1 MLQVAVV
8 GYGYWGPNLV
18 RNFMESHESEVAFVC
33 DGQEDRLNLV
43 KSRYPTIKTTTEY
56 TDLLNSP
63 DVEAIVIATPV
74 STHYPL
80 ALQALQAGKHVLVE
94 KPLADSSEKCQ
105 SLIDEA
111 TKQGKLLMVDHTFP
125 YTGAVKK
132 IKELVDNGDLG
143 DVLYY
148 DSVRINLGLFQ
159 RDVSVIWDL
168 AVHDLSI
175 IDYILPSRPIAVS
188 ATGIRH
194 VATQPENMAYLTLF
208 FPGNMIAHIHVNW
221 LAPVKIR
228 QVLIGGSKKMIVYDD
243 IENSEKIKV
252 YDKGLTMESDME
264 SIHKMLIS
272 YRIGDM
278 WAPSIDRTEALKYL
292 VGNFIEGIKTGQA
305 TISDAQSGLRVVQ
318 IMEAATESI
327 LHRGKVIDL
336 PPTVA

>member
-1 MLQVAVV
+1 MDVIKVGVV

-18 RNFMESHESEVAFVC
+18 RNFMSNGQTDVALVC
-33 DGQEDRLNLV
+33 DSRDDRLALV
-43 KSRYPTIKTTTEY
+43 KARYPTITTTTEFS
-56 TDLLNSP
+56 DLLSS
-63 DVEAIVIATPV
+63 DVAAVIVATPV
-74 STHYPL
+74 STHFPL
-80 ALQALQAGKHVLVE
+80 AMRALQAGKHVLVE
-94 KPLADSSEKCQ
+94 KPLADSSSKCLQ
-105 SLIDEA
+105 LIDEA
-111 TKQGKLLMVDHTFP
+111 KKQGKLLMVDHTFP

-132 IKELVDNGDLG
+132 IKELIDSDELG

-175 IDYILPSRPIAVS
+175 IDYVIPVRPTAVS
-188 ATGIRH
+188 ATGICH
-194 VATQPENMAYLTLF
+194 LKNQPEDMAYITLF
-208 FPGNMIAHIHVNW
+208 FEGTMIGHIHVNW

-252 YDKGLTMESDME
+252 YDKGLNLESDME

-272 YRIGDM
+272 YRVGDM
-278 WAPSIDRTEALKYL
+278 WAPNIERVEALEKL
-292 VGNFIEGIKTGQA
+292 VENFVLGIKTGRG
-305 TISDAQSGLRVVQ
+305 TISDAEAGLRVVR

-327 LHRGKVIDL
+327 QNRGRVVDL
-336 PPTVA
+336 PRE